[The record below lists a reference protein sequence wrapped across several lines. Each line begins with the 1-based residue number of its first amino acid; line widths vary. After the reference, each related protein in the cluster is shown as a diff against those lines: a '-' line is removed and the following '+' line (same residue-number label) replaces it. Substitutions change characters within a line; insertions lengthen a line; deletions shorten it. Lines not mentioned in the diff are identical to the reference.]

1 MVSNYEEELSG
12 ALFKSSKKDFRK
24 LKKKRKPWIKKASM
38 KRYIFAKKL

>member
-24 LKKKRKPWIKKASM
+24 LKKKKKTM
-38 KRYIFAKKL
+38 DKEG